1 MSGIHTVRPRLAKF
15 PVKFPERGNLAGD
28 RFDPRWVASRQ
39 PVVSLPVLK
48 GHGLTLTVYESPSR
62 SQARFAQ
69 RSVCAGLGKLFDIV
83 ESDRPGNDEYN

>member
-1 MSGIHTVRPRLAKF
+1 MRFAHVWRNSLLNSLRA
-15 PVKFPERGNLAGD
+15 GNLAGD

-39 PVVSLPVLK
+39 PVVFLPVLK